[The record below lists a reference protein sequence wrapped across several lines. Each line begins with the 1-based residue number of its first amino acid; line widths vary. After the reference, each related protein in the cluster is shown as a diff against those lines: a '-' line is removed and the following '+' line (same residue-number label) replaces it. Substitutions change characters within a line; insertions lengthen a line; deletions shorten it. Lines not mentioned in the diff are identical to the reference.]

1 MLIIIY
7 VILVAGLS
15 DLNRCSLKI
24 QIFYFT
30 WKYFLPLPG
39 KIPGDAHVHSN
50 YIDGCLRQVRA
61 WCAPRSVL
69 YYHIL
74 ATYAQ

>member
-1 MLIIIY
+1 MLILIY

-39 KIPGDAHVHSN
+39 KIPGDAHALKN
-50 YIDGCLRQVRA
+50 LFFKIRIKNQNPA
-61 WCAPRSVL
+61 
-69 YYHIL
+69 HITYEFFLL
-74 ATYAQ
+74 AL